1 MRIHLSLGPSAS
13 NEDDLPGYGASKPG
27 LSRHLTPPL
36 SSKFGKLVLLQTNK
50 SEKLQLLPEQEK
62 PILKHSHEMSSL
74 QESMRNVMAIS
85 NNAKMSLKTS
95 KMSEKL
101 RINDEKNRFDV
112 ILEDKVNSINPSFKS
127 ERLRF
132 QQSVGDKNVPLQT
145 KPNQTKLKRLSQP
158 ENRNQIRSV
167 DPNFRI

>member
-1 MRIHLSLGPSAS
+1 M
-13 NEDDLPGYGASKPG
+13 PGYGASKPG
-27 LSRHLTPPL
+27 LSRLLTPPL
-36 SSKFGKLVLLQTNK
+36 SSKIGKLVLLQTNK

-95 KMSEKL
+95 RMSEKL

-112 ILEDKVNSINPSFKS
+112 ILEDKVNSIK
-127 ERLRF
+127 
-132 QQSVGDKNVPLQT
+132 
-145 KPNQTKLKRLSQP
+145 
-158 ENRNQIRSV
+158 
-167 DPNFRI
+167 